1 MFHQGSI
8 FNILY
13 WFHYSVHTK
22 EVVVTKW
29 TSDSDRL
36 DYKLTFCIS
45 MKKLHKD
52 AFSVSLGLKK
62 VDVLVGLV
70 GAKVNP

>member
-1 MFHQGSI
+1 
-8 FNILY
+8 
-13 WFHYSVHTK
+13 
-22 EVVVTKW
+22 
-29 TSDSDRL
+29 
-36 DYKLTFCIS
+36 